1 MWVHYTRDATRADY
15 ASAAFGTSLH
25 LRSDGFGCGACAE
38 QWGWHDAP
46 SPTTTCCSKRRARR
60 RAPPPRAPPDVPPPL
75 CGLSTDVAAA
85 TAAAATAAAAAA
97 ATAVEEEAPRG
108 SSVEEDLAPGL
119 QEP

>member
-38 QWGWHDAP
+38 QWGWHEAP

-75 CGLSTDVAAA
+75 CGLGTNVG
-85 TAAAATAAAAAA
+85 TAAAAAA
-97 ATAVEEEAPRG
+97 ATAAVEELPRG
-108 SSVEEDLAPGL
+108 SSVEEGL
-119 QEP
+119 QEVLATRLQEF

>member
-60 RAPPPRAPPDVPPPL
+60 RAPPPVRR
-75 CGLSTDVAAA
+75 GAARHGPIYTGA
-85 TAAAATAAAAAA
+85 LRSA
-97 ATAVEEEAPRG
+97 
-108 SSVEEDLAPGL
+108 SV
-119 QEP
+119 